1 WQHQHHLG
9 TYKTLSHRARPTLLL
24 ILFKDVKNAGNLRKK
39 AMEGIIN
46 GSLIHPAVTVNP
58 FEIFAAAKKAVC
70 FYKLGEMKSGALS
83 TEIIFNLSPNSNISE
98 ALKKCGISANDPL
111 ILIVYTNKGAK
122 QINQGYLMPQV
133 EGQQVSLKNLPEI
146 INITKKQ
153 TTLCQ

>member
-1 WQHQHHLG
+1 MATSTSQVQ
-9 TYKTLSHRARPTLLL
+9 AILLPQPPNML
-24 ILFKDVKNAGNLRKK
+24 KL
-39 AMEGIIN
+39 M
-46 GSLIHPAVTVNP
+46 TVNP

-146 INITKKQ
+146 INITKVEKKHKFPPQ
-153 TTLCQ
+153 EENIGNIVGWYL